1 MHPSEIDE
9 GGYSEVPI
17 DMNVEAVR
25 RMLFQRQATGF
36 KKYGTNTERTDIDT
50 LGWLLHL
57 QEELL
62 DAAVYIERL
71 KSELR
76 TSPSSTT

>member
-9 GGYSEVPI
+9 SGYSEVPI
-17 DMNVEAVR
+17 DINVETVR
-25 RMLFQRQATGF
+25 RMLFQRMATGY
-36 KKYGTNTERTDIDT
+36 KKYGVTTERTDIDT
-50 LGWLLHL
+50 LGWLTHL

-71 KSELR
+71 KNEFR
-76 TSPSSTT
+76 TSPGSTT